1 MRNVFEHI
9 QELDDMPSYT
19 KHDQLVEGIINAI
32 NDKSL
37 VPGDMLPS
45 VNVMIKEVG
54 FARETIV
61 KGYKDLI
68 GRGLIES
75 RNRLGYFVLNSN
87 TDQSLKVALVMY
99 AIDAF
104 QEQFYRSF
112 RKELGKNIHLDLFF
126 HHGNI
131 DMCETILNMIKGKYG
146 MYVVA
151 PIPHP
156 KTKQLLAQIPL
167 NKFLMVDRYEL
178 IDGDF
183 NHVTQEFEESSY
195 RAFAELADAIRK
207 FKEIIF
213 FHRPGSLIPIEIVRA
228 FKKFLKDFSINGKM
242 MPAYI
247 PGSLKKGVVYF
258 SIDNMEIWE
267 ILKDCKKKSLQL
279 GKDVGLL
286 THNDEPVK
294 EIIFDG
300 LTTYSASFTL
310 MGERAGR
317 AVAARMTV
325 KETIPTVL
333 IRRNSL

>member
-1 MRNVFEHI
+1 MRNVFEYI

-19 KHDQLVEGIINAI
+19 KHDQLVEGVINAI
-32 NDKSL
+32 NSKSL

-45 VNVMIKEVG
+45 VNVMIKELG

-61 KGYKDLI
+61 KGYKALI
-68 GRGLIES
+68 NRGLIES

-112 RKELGKNIHLDLFF
+112 RKELGENIHLDLFF

-131 DMCETILNMIKGKYG
+131 DMFETILNMTKGKYG

-156 KTKQLLAQIPL
+156 KTKELLAQIPL
-167 NKFLMVDRYEL
+167 NKFLMVDRYEQ

-183 NHVTQEFEESSY
+183 NHVTQEFEASSY
-195 RAFAELADAIRK
+195 KAFADLADAIKK
-207 FKEIIF
+207 FDEIIF
-213 FHRPGSLIPIEIVRA
+213 FHLPGSLIPIEIVRA
-228 FKKFLKDFSINGKM
+228 FKKFLKDFSVKGRM

-247 PGSLKKGVVYF
+247 PGSLQKGVVYF
-258 SIDNMEIWE
+258 SIDNVEIWE
-267 ILKDCKKKSLQL
+267 ILKDCKKKNFKL
-279 GKDVGLL
+279 GKDIGLL

-300 LTTYSASFTL
+300 LTTYSTSFTI
-310 MGERAGR
+310 MGEKAGKAVAGR
-317 AVAARMTV
+317 TAI
-325 KETIPTVL
+325 KETVPTVL

>member
-1 MRNVFEHI
+1 MRNVFEYI
-9 QELDDMPSYT
+9 QELEGMPSYT
-19 KHDQLVEGIINAI
+19 KNDQLVEGIINAI
-32 NDKSL
+32 NGKSL

-45 VNVMIKEVG
+45 VNVMIKELG

-61 KGYKDLI
+61 KGYKALI
-68 GRGLIES
+68 NRGLIES

-112 RKELGKNIHLDLFF
+112 RKELGENIHLDIFF

-131 DMCETILNMIKGKYG
+131 DMFETILNMTKGKYG

-156 KTKQLLAQIPL
+156 KTKELLAQIPL
-167 NKFLMVDRYEL
+167 NKFLMVDRYEQ
-178 IDGDF
+178 IEGDF
-183 NHVTQEFEESSY
+183 NHVTQEFEKSSY
-195 RAFAELADAIRK
+195 KAFAELAEAIRA
-207 FKEIIF
+207 FDEIIF
-213 FHRPGSLIPIEIVRA
+213 FHLPGSLIPIEIVRA
-228 FKKFLKDFSINGKM
+228 FKKFLRDFSITGRM

-258 SIDNMEIWE
+258 SINNIEIWE
-267 ILKDCKKKSLQL
+267 ILKDCKKKNFKL
-279 GKDVGLL
+279 GKDFGLL

-300 LTTYSASFTL
+300 LTTYSTSFTI
-310 MGERAGR
+310 MGEKAGK
-317 AVAARMTV
+317 AVAERTAI

>member
-1 MRNVFEHI
+1 MRNVFEYI

-32 NDKSL
+32 NGKSL

-45 VNVMIKEVG
+45 VNVMIKELG

-112 RKELGKNIHLDLFF
+112 RKELGEHIHLDLFF

-156 KTKQLLAQIPL
+156 RTKELLAQIPL
-167 NKFLMVDRYEL
+167 NKFLMVDRYEM
-178 IDGDF
+178 IEGDF
-183 NHVTQEFEESSY
+183 SHVTQEFEESSY
-195 RAFAELADAIRK
+195 NAFAELADAIKK
-207 FKEIIF
+207 FDEIIF
-213 FHRPGSLIPIEIVRA
+213 FHLPGSLIPIEIVRA
-228 FKKFLKDFSINGKM
+228 FKKFLKDFSIKGKM
-242 MPAYI
+242 MAAYI
-247 PGSLKKGVVYF
+247 PGSLQKGVVYF
-258 SIDNMEIWE
+258 SIDNIEIWE
-267 ILKDCKKKSLQL
+267 ILKDCKKKKMQL
-279 GKDVGLL
+279 GKDIGLL

-300 LTTYSASFTL
+300 LTTYSTSFTI
-310 MGERAGR
+310 MGEKAGK
-317 AVAARMTV
+317 AVATRTAI

>member
-1 MRNVFEHI
+1 MRNVFECI

-19 KHDQLVEGIINAI
+19 KNDQLVEGIINAI

-37 VPGDMLPS
+37 VPGDILPS
-45 VNVMIKEVG
+45 VNTMIKELG

-61 KGYKDLI
+61 RGYKVLI
-68 GRGLIES
+68 ARGIIES

-87 TDQSLKVALVMY
+87 TDLSLKVALIMY
-99 AIDAF
+99 AIDTF

-112 RKELGKNIHLDLFF
+112 RKQLGESIHLDVFF

-131 DMCETILNMIKGKYG
+131 DMLETILNMIKGKYG

-156 KTKQLLAQIPL
+156 RTKQLLAQIPI
-167 NKFLMVDRYEL
+167 NKFLMVDRYEEL
-178 IDGDF
+178 DSDF
-183 NHVTQEFEESSY
+183 SHVTQEFEKSSY
-195 RAFAELADAIRK
+195 KTFSELVDAIRK
-207 FKEIIF
+207 FDEIIF
-213 FHRPGSLIPIEIVRA
+213 FHLPGSLIPIEIVRA
-228 FKKFLKDFSINGKM
+228 FRKFLKDFSVAGRM
-242 MPAYI
+242 MPAYV
-247 PGSLKKGVVYF
+247 PGSLKKGVAYF
-258 SIDNMEIWE
+258 SIDNSDIWG
-267 ILKDCKKKSLQL
+267 ILKDCKKRNFVL
-279 GKDVGLL
+279 GKDIGLL

-310 MGERAGR
+310 MGEKAGR
-317 AVAARMTV
+317 AVASRTAI